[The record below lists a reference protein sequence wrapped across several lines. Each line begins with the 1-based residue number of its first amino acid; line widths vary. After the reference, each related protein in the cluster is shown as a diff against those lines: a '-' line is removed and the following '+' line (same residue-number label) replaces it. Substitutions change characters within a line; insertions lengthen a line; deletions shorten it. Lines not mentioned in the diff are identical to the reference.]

1 MSQVTV
7 KKVTR
12 RAIWIAACLCLF
24 AFSTSVSQAAT
35 PSEQIAAHLEAG
47 EFQPAVEL
55 AASVENT
62 DLKSELLSQIAMA
75 QAADQQFEASRA
87 TLNRMPL
94 NADRANATAAQA
106 RQQSLQGGGA
116 DFESLISLIETVVS
130 PLTWEAV
137 GGLGTINDFDTGGG
151 IYVDANGM
159 VAKMTT
165 TEQNNR
171 LKELALEARQASLN
185 SDMASPSNLRM
196 VSLTRL
202 EKAVQDRIAQGLPVA
217 DSMQNL
223 AGIYQ
228 VQHIFV
234 YPESGEIVI
243 AGPAAGWE
251 YTESGYT
258 VSSQSG
264 VPTLQLDDLV
274 TLLRTFGP
282 EGERIFGCSIDPR
295 PEGLKDL
302 KDYVVKSQAGGA
314 ISSRAVR
321 SWTNQLQRK
330 LGEQDVTIYGVPVS
344 SRVARVIV
352 EADFRMKLIGIGKL
366 EGGSNV
372 PDYFELMT
380 AAQAADMSSL
390 DALRWWLS
398 LKCESIL
405 KSDDSDAFELRESS
419 VLCQSENQFINK
431 DGERVATGTA
441 EANNQQFANNFTNHY
456 SDLSRDD
463 LVFADLQNV
472 FDLALISALINQ
484 QQLAQQVNWDMGSFA
499 THGDYQPAT
508 YEAPQ
513 TVDSVV
519 NHKVFNGKNIVVQ
532 VAGGVQ
538 VDVSAALSKLTATDR
553 LENAAEQ
560 AQAGNLPAGRWW
572 WDAKNAQ

>member
-7 KKVTR
+7 KKVSR
-12 RAIWIAACLCLF
+12 RAIWITACLCLF

-55 AASVENT
+55 AASVENA

-75 QAADQQFEASRA
+75 QTADQQFEASRA

-185 SDMASPSNLRM
+185 NDMAAPSNLRM

-243 AGPAAGWE
+243 AGPAAGWK

-302 KDYVVKSQAGGA
+302 KDYVAKSQAGGA

-366 EGGSNV
+366 EGGSNI

-405 KSDDSDAFELRESS
+405 KSNDSDAYELRESS

-484 QQLAQQVNWDMGSFA
+484 QQLAQQVNWDLGSFA
-499 THGDYQPAT
+499 AHGDYHPAT

-560 AQAGNLPAGRWW
+560 AQAGNLPVGRWW
-572 WDAKNAQ
+572 WDAKKAQ

>member
-1 MSQVTV
+1 MSQVTFT
-7 KKVTR
+7 KVTR
-12 RAIWIAACLCLF
+12 RAIWVAACLCLF
-24 AFSTSVSQAAT
+24 AFSTGVTQAAT
-35 PSEQIAAHLEAG
+35 PAEQIAAYLEAG

-55 AASVENT
+55 AASVENA
-62 DLKSELLSQIAMA
+62 DLKNELLSQIATA
-75 QAADQQFEASRA
+75 QADDQQFAASRA

-94 NADRANATAAQA
+94 NATRANATAAQA

-130 PLTWEAV
+130 PDTWEAV

-185 SDMASPSNLRM
+185 SDMASPSHLRM

-202 EKAVQDRIAQGLPVA
+202 EKAVQERIAQGLPVV

-234 YPESGEIVI
+234 YPAEGEIVI

-258 VSSQSG
+258 VSSESG

-302 KDYVVKSQAGGA
+302 KDYVAKSQAGGS

-321 SWTNQLQRK
+321 SWANQLQRK
-330 LGEQDVTIYGVPVS
+330 LGEQDVTIYGVPAS

-380 AAQAADMSSL
+380 AAQAAEMSSL

-405 KSDDSDAFELRESS
+405 KSNDSDAYELRQSS

-441 EANNQQFANNFTNHY
+441 EANNQQFASNFTNHY

-472 FDLALISALINQ
+472 FDLALISALLNQ
-484 QQLAQQVNWDMGSFA
+484 QQLAQQVNWDLGSFA
-499 THGDYQPAT
+499 AHGEYQPAT

-538 VDVSAALSKLTATDR
+538 VDVSAALSKLTSTDR
-553 LENAAEQ
+553 LDNAAEQ